1 MRLMSNEVLIHCY
14 FKALDLKLEAEFI
27 NLLRDE
33 IKHRQINIDYYTN
46 GEAQVS

>member
-1 MRLMSNEVLIHCY
+1 MRLMSNEVLVHCY
-14 FKALDLKLEAEFI
+14 FKAMDLKLEAEFI

-33 IKHRQINIDYYTN
+33 IQNRKINLDYYSN